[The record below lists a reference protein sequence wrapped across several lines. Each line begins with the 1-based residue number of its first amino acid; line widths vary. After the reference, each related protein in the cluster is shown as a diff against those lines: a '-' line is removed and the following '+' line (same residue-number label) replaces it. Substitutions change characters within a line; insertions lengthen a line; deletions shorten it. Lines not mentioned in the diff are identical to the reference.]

1 MTDATG
7 SSDPGSPGAA
17 EPGAAE
23 RLPRPRP
30 QYGEYATPEE
40 QRSRIQQ
47 PDPALLPPVEP
58 VPVAP
63 QSVELDPAGSPP
75 APATATARPPLRPD
89 RVITAILLGMG
100 AVNVF
105 VSAQSFFDLAD
116 AFTRTMAS
124 MEIPGEFTNFAA
136 ARTWGA
142 IAAVSLVVGYLATAY
157 AAWRRLRAGRISWWI
172 PVVGA
177 ILTYIV
183 ILVCLAVPLTGDPAF
198 QQYVMSL
205 S

>member
-1 MTDATG
+1 MTDASG
-7 SSDPGSPGAA
+7 APEAGGAA
-17 EPGAAE
+17 
-23 RLPRPRP
+23 PRPRP

-63 QSVELDPAGSPP
+63 HPVPNGVRGPVAG
-75 APATATARPPLRPD
+75 TARPPFRPD
-89 RVITAILLGMG
+89 RVITVILLGMG
-100 AVNVF
+100 AVNVLF
-105 VSAQSFFDLAD
+105 SAQSFFDLSEAL
-116 AFTRTMAS
+116 ARTTAS
-124 MEIPGEFTNFAA
+124 MQIPGEFTNIAA

-142 IAAVSLVVGYLATAY
+142 IAAVSLIVGYLVTAF

-177 ILTYIV
+177 IVTYV
-183 ILVCLAVPLTGDPAF
+183 VVVVCVMVPLTGDPAF
-198 QQYVMSL
+198 QQYVSTL